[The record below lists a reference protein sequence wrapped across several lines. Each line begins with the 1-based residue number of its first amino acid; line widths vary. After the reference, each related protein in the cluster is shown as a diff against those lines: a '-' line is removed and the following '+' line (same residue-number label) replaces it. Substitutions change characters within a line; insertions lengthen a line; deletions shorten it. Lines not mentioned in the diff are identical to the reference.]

1 MKAFV
6 KQIQHLA
13 HGGYGNGYVVL
24 PPEHPYHGIDYDDI
38 PVHVHGGLTFGEYAD
53 NLNWQEL
60 DESDKGGW
68 VIGFDTAHIGDDLE
82 KWPDKQS
89 VLKETAE
96 LKDQLEQVAQNK
108 KTRV

>member
-6 KQIQHLA
+6 KQVQHLN

-24 PPEHPYHGIDYDDI
+24 PPEHPYHGRDYEEI
-38 PVHVHGGLTFGEYAD
+38 PVPVHGGLTFAESAD
-53 NLNWQEL
+53 NLNWEEL
-60 DESDKGGW
+60 DEGDKGGW
-68 VIGFDTAHIGDDLE
+68 VIGFDTKHMRDNLDN
-82 KWPDKQS
+82 WPKES

-96 LKDQLEQVAQNK
+96 LKDKLEQAWQLK